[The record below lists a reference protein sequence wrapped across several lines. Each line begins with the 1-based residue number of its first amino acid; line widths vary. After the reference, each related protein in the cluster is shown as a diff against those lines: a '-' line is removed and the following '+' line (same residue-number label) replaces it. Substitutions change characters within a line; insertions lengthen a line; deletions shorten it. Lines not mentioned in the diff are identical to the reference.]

1 MYDRNKNHNSS
12 AVRKSS
18 TWRIIET
25 ECKRWRMKGRDALKE
40 GSRRH
45 PHPALITTMDTAFTV
60 LSRTVGDPQCDSL
73 YKHFIKDCLHVS
85 VVRVAFFFEEEI
97 LSLSRMIYVSFI
109 LFKRVLSLVLML
121 VQASC
126 IMINYI
132 ALIRYLSYLQNRL
145 NRKPILVIPQ
155 IKFKMAR

>member
-1 MYDRNKNHNSS
+1 MYSTFRITIIYDVDYCWFINDYALSYIPAETRLLYSMYDRNKNHNSS

-109 LFKRVLSLVLML
+109 LFKRVLSLAEMRV
-121 VQASC
+121 
-126 IMINYI
+126 
-132 ALIRYLSYLQNRL
+132 
-145 NRKPILVIPQ
+145 
-155 IKFKMAR
+155 